1 MGVCD
6 VPVISNVCDVA
17 GEAAATLVSAP
28 FEWLAAAMGE
38 AAGWLFQ
45 AVWSVFDTTTLVDVA
60 RPEYVKVY
68 NLIFGI
74 GATLMLLFF
83 LLQLITGL
91 IRRDPGA
98 LSRAALGLARSVLGS
113 FLVIALVGLALQITD
128 QLSTGIIQAAGET
141 TASMG
146 DKIAVLVAGLGGLT
160 MASPGVGAILI
171 IFLAGLAIA
180 SAAIV
185 WLSLLI
191 RKALL
196 LVAVVL
202 APLAFSG
209 SSWDAAKGWI
219 SKWAMFV
226 LALILSKLVLVV
238 IFLVAVTQVSAPIS
252 TDLASVSDP
261 LAGIVLM
268 ALAGFS
274 PYMVYRFLSFVGV
287 DLYNQM
293 GAEQDAKSA
302 LNRPLPIPATGSGD
316 GPKKILDGATGNS
329 GSGDGGSS
337 GGSSSAAPAPSAPSS
352 GGQQAAS
359 GGTASG
365 GAGVSGGAGASSSA
379 GASGGAG
386 SAGASGGAA
395 AGGAAVAAPVAGAV
409 IVAKEA
415 ATAGPKAAG
424 KLVGQAEQTADAAN
438 QTGSTP
444 PLNTPPPNTPT
455 RTPSAAP
462 SSPAPASA
470 PAPSAP
476 SPSSSSGSSAP
487 RGSEPPPPTPPVP
500 RTPPSKE

>member
-6 VPVISNVCDVA
+6 VPVISNVCQVA
-17 GEAAATLVSAP
+17 GEGAATLVSAP
-28 FEWLAAAMGE
+28 FDWLAQAMG
-38 AAGWLFQ
+38 AAASWLFE
-45 AVWSVFDTTTLVDVA
+45 AVWSVFDTTTLVDVT

-74 GATLMLLFF
+74 GAILMLLFF

-91 IRRDPGA
+91 LKRDPGA

-113 FLVIALVGLALQITD
+113 FLVITLVGLALQITD

-141 TASMG
+141 TQSMG
-146 DKIAVLVAGLGGLT
+146 DKIAALVAGLTGIT

-180 SAAIV
+180 AAAIV
-185 WLSLLI
+185 WLSLLV

-196 LVAVVL
+196 LVAIVL

-252 TDLASVSDP
+252 TDLTSVSDP

-302 LNRPLPIPATGSGD
+302 LNRPLPIPTTGSGE
-316 GPKKILDGATGNS
+316 GPRKILDGTTGDSGGGGS
-329 GSGDGGSS
+329 GSNTTSS
-337 GGSSSAAPAPSAPSS
+337 PPATPAPSTPAS
-352 GGQQAAS
+352 GGQGTAAS
-359 GGTASG
+359 GGA
-365 GAGVSGGAGASSSA
+365 ASSGA

-386 SAGASGGAA
+386 SAGSAGAS
-395 AGGAAVAAPVAGAV
+395 GGAAVAAPVAGAV
-409 IVAKEA
+409 IVAEEA
-415 ATAGPKAAG
+415 ATAGPKAAT
-424 KLVGQAEQTADAAN
+424 KLAGQAEQAADAAN
-438 QTGSTP
+438 QTTSP
-444 PLNTPPPNTPT
+444 PPGPAFSATPPPN
-455 RTPSAAP
+455 AP
-462 SSPAPASA
+462 SSG
-470 PAPSAP
+470 
-476 SPSSSSGSSAP
+476 SPGGS
-487 RGSEPPPPTPPVP
+487 RGSEPPPPPPPPVP
-500 RTPPSKE
+500 KTPSSKE

>member
-6 VPVISNVCDVA
+6 VPVISNVCQVA

-38 AAGWLFQ
+38 AASWLFQ
-45 AVWSVFDTTTLVDVA
+45 AVWSVFDTTTLVDVT

-98 LSRAALGLARSVLGS
+98 LTHAALGLARSVLGS
-113 FLVIALVGLALQITD
+113 FLVITLVGLALQTTD

-146 DKIAVLVAGLGGLT
+146 DKIAALVAGLGGLT

-293 GAEQDAKSA
+293 GAEQDAKTA

-316 GPKKILDGATGNS
+316 GPKKILDGASNNGN
-329 GSGDGGSS
+329 GDGGTSS
-337 GGSSSAAPAPSAPSS
+337 PSAAPAPSAPSS

-359 GGTASG
+359 
-365 GAGVSGGAGASSSA
+365 SGGAGASSGAASSSGAGGAAASGSGA
-379 GASGGAG
+379 GAS
-386 SAGASGGAA
+386 SGAA

-424 KLVGQAEQTADAAN
+424 KLAGQAEQTADAAN
-438 QTGSTP
+438 QSASTP
-444 PLNTPPPNTPT
+444 PSSSPPSNAPT
-455 RTPSAAP
+455 RTPSA
-462 SSPAPASA
+462 
-470 PAPSAP
+470 PSAP
-476 SPSSSSGSSAP
+476 PPSSSGGPSAP

>member
-28 FEWLAAAMGE
+28 FEWLAQAMGD
-38 AAGWLFQ
+38 AASWLFE
-45 AVWSVFDTTTLVDVA
+45 AVWTVFDTTTLVDVT

-74 GATLMLLFF
+74 GAILMLLFF
-83 LLQLITGL
+83 LFQLITGL
-91 IRRDPGA
+91 VKRDPTA
-98 LSRAALGLARSVLGS
+98 LTRAALGLARSVLGS
-113 FLVIALVGLALQITD
+113 FLVITLVGLALQITD

-141 TASMG
+141 TQTMG
-146 DKIAVLVAGLGGLT
+146 DKIAALVAGLGGIT

-196 LVAVVL
+196 LVAIVL

-252 TDLASVSDP
+252 TDLTSVSDP

-287 DLYNQM
+287 DFYNQM
-293 GAEQDAKSA
+293 GAEQDTKSA
-302 LNRPLPIPATGSGD
+302 LNRPLPIPTTGSGE
-316 GPKKILDGATGNS
+316 GPKKILD
-329 GSGDGGSS
+329 SS
-337 GGSSSAAPAPSAPSS
+337 GGTS
-352 GGQQAAS
+352 GDRKS
-359 GGTASG
+359 
-365 GAGVSGGAGASSSA
+365 V
-379 GASGGAG
+379 
-386 SAGASGGAA
+386 
-395 AGGAAVAAPVAGAV
+395 V
-409 IVAKEA
+409 
-415 ATAGPKAAG
+415 
-424 KLVGQAEQTADAAN
+424 
-438 QTGSTP
+438 
-444 PLNTPPPNTPT
+444 
-455 RTPSAAP
+455 
-462 SSPAPASA
+462 
-470 PAPSAP
+470 
-476 SPSSSSGSSAP
+476 
-487 RGSEPPPPTPPVP
+487 
-500 RTPPSKE
+500 

>member
-6 VPVISNVCDVA
+6 VPVISNVCQVA

-38 AAGWLFQ
+38 AASWLFQ
-45 AVWSVFDTTTLVDVA
+45 AVWTVFDTTTLVDVT

-113 FLVIALVGLALQITD
+113 FLVITLVGLALQITD

-141 TASMG
+141 TKSMG
-146 DKIAVLVAGLGGLT
+146 DKIAALVAGLGGLT

-219 SKWAMFV
+219 GKWAMFV

-293 GAEQDAKSA
+293 GAEQDAKTA

-316 GPKKILDGATGNS
+316 GPKKILDGSTGNS
-329 GSGDGGSS
+329 GSGDSGSS
-337 GGSSSAAPAPSAPSS
+337 GTSSPSAAPAPSASSPS

-359 GGTASG
+359 GG
-365 GAGVSGGAGASSSA
+365 A
-379 GASGGAG
+379 GASGGAASSGASSGAAASG

-415 ATAGPKAAG
+415 ATAGPKAAS
-424 KLVGQAEQTADAAN
+424 KLAGQAEQTADAAN
-438 QTGSTP
+438 HTASP
-444 PLNTPPPNTPT
+444 PSSAPPPNAPT

-462 SSPAPASA
+462 SSSAPAST

-476 SPSSSSGSSAP
+476 PPSSSGGSSAP
-487 RGSEPPPPTPPVP
+487 RGSEPPPPSPPVP

>member
-28 FEWLAAAMGE
+28 FEWLAQAMGD
-38 AAGWLFQ
+38 AASWLFE
-45 AVWSVFDTTTLVDVA
+45 AVWTVFDTTTLVDVT

-74 GATLMLLFF
+74 GAILMLLFF
-83 LLQLITGL
+83 LFQLITGL
-91 IRRDPGA
+91 VKRDPTA
-98 LSRAALGLARSVLGS
+98 LTRAALGLARSVLGS
-113 FLVIALVGLALQITD
+113 FLVITLVGLALQITD

-141 TASMG
+141 TQTMG
-146 DKIAVLVAGLGGLT
+146 DKIAALVAGLGGIT

-196 LVAVVL
+196 LVAIVL

-252 TDLASVSDP
+252 NDLTSVSDP

-287 DLYNQM
+287 DFYNQM
-293 GAEQDAKSA
+293 GAEQDTKSA
-302 LNRPLPIPATGSGD
+302 LNRPLPIPTTESGE
-316 GPKKILDGATGNS
+316 GPKKILD
-329 GSGDGGSS
+329 SS
-337 GGSSSAAPAPSAPSS
+337 GGTSGTSPGPGSPSSSTAPAGA
-352 GGQQAAS
+352 GQQAAS
-359 GGTASG
+359 GGGASG
-365 GAGVSGGAGASSSA
+365 GAASSGGAAASSSGAGASS
-379 GASGGAG
+379 
-386 SAGASGGAA
+386 GAA
-395 AGGAAVAAPVAGAV
+395 AGGAAAAAPVAGAV

-415 ATAGPKAAG
+415 ATAGPKMGTALA
-424 KLVGQAEQTADAAN
+424 GQAEQTADAAN
-438 QTGSTP
+438 HTGT
-444 PLNTPPPNTPT
+444 TPPPAAPPPPNAPT
-455 RTPSAAP
+455 RAP
-462 SSPAPASA
+462 SSSE
-470 PAPSAP
+470 
-476 SPSSSSGSSAP
+476 SSGAP
-487 RGSEPPPPTPPVP
+487 RGSEPPPPPPPPVP

>member
-6 VPVISNVCDVA
+6 VPVISNVCQVA

-28 FEWLAAAMGE
+28 FEWLAQAMGD
-38 AAGWLFQ
+38 AASWLFE
-45 AVWSVFDTTTLVDVA
+45 AVWTVFDTTTLVDVT

-74 GATLMLLFF
+74 GAVLMLLFF

-91 IRRDPGA
+91 VKRDPTA
-98 LSRAALGLARSVLGS
+98 LKRAALGLARSVLGS
-113 FLVIALVGLALQITD
+113 FVVITLVGLALEITD

-141 TASMG
+141 TQTMG
-146 DKIAVLVAGLGGLT
+146 DKIAALVAGLGGIT

-196 LVAVVL
+196 LVAIVL

-238 IFLVAVTQVSAPIS
+238 ILLVAVTQVSAPIS
-252 TDLASVSDP
+252 TDLTSVSDP

-287 DLYNQM
+287 DFYNQM

-302 LNRPLPIPATGSGD
+302 LNRPLPIPATGSGE
-316 GPKKILDGATGNS
+316 GPKKILDNS
-329 GSGDGGSS
+329 GGTSGTSPGPSS
-337 GGSSSAAPAPSAPSS
+337 PSSSTTPAGA
-352 GGQQAAS
+352 GQTAAS
-359 GGTASG
+359 GG
-365 GAGVSGGAGASSSA
+365 
-379 GASGGAG
+379 GASGG
-386 SAGASGGAA
+386 SASSGGAAASGTGTGASGGAA
-395 AGGAAVAAPVAGAV
+395 AGGATAAAPVAGAV
-409 IVAKEA
+409 IVAKET
-415 ATAGPKAAG
+415 ATAGPKAATR
-424 KLVGQAEQTADAAN
+424 LAGQVEQTADAAN
-438 QTGSTP
+438 QTGTTP
-444 PLNTPPPNTPT
+444 PAAPPPPNAPT
-455 RTPSAAP
+455 RAP
-462 SSPAPASA
+462 
-470 PAPSAP
+470 
-476 SPSSSSGSSAP
+476 SSSGSSGVP
-487 RGSEPPPPTPPVP
+487 RGSEPPPLPPPPVP

>member
-6 VPVISNVCDVA
+6 VPVISNVCQVA

-28 FEWLAAAMGE
+28 FEWLAQAMGD
-38 AAGWLFQ
+38 AASWLFE
-45 AVWSVFDTTTLVDVA
+45 AVWTVFDTTTLVDVT

-74 GATLMLLFF
+74 GAILMLLFF

-91 IRRDPGA
+91 VKRDPTA
-98 LSRAALGLARSVLGS
+98 LTRAALGLARSVLGS
-113 FLVIALVGLALQITD
+113 FVVITLVGLALQITD

-141 TASMG
+141 TQTMG
-146 DKIAVLVAGLGGLT
+146 DKIAALVAGLGGIT

-180 SAAIV
+180 AAAIV

-196 LVAVVL
+196 LVAIVL

-238 IFLVAVTQVSAPIS
+238 ILLVAVTQVSAPIS
-252 TDLASVSDP
+252 ADLTSVSDP

-287 DLYNQM
+287 DFYNQM

-302 LNRPLPIPATGSGD
+302 LNRPLPIPTMGSGE
-316 GPKKILDGATGNS
+316 GPKKILDNS
-329 GSGDGGSS
+329 GGTSS
-337 GGSSSAAPAPSAPSS
+337 GPGSLSSSTAPAGA
-352 GGQQAAS
+352 GQAAAS
-359 GGTASG
+359 GGGAASG
-365 GAGVSGGAGASSSA
+365 GAASSGGAAASS
-379 GASGGAG
+379 G
-386 SAGASGGAA
+386 AGASGGAA
-395 AGGAAVAAPVAGAV
+395 AAAPVAGAV

-415 ATAGPKAAG
+415 ATAGPKAATR
-424 KLVGQAEQTADAAN
+424 LAGQAEQTADAAN
-438 QTGSTP
+438 YTGTTP
-444 PLNTPPPNTPT
+444 PAAPPPPNAPT
-455 RTPSAAP
+455 RVP
-462 SSPAPASA
+462 
-470 PAPSAP
+470 
-476 SPSSSSGSSAP
+476 SSSGSSGAP
-487 RGSEPPPPTPPVP
+487 RGSEPPPPPPPPVP
-500 RTPPSKE
+500 RTPSSKE

>member
-6 VPVISNVCDVA
+6 VPVISNVCQVA

-38 AAGWLFQ
+38 AAGWLFK
-45 AVWSVFDTTTLVDVA
+45 AVWSVFDTTTLVDVT

-146 DKIAVLVAGLGGLT
+146 DKIAALVAGLGGLT

-209 SSWDAAKGWI
+209 SSWEAAKGWI
-219 SKWAMFV
+219 GKWAMFV

-274 PYMVYRFLSFVGV
+274 PFMVYRFLSFVGV

-293 GAEQDAKSA
+293 GAEQDTKSA

-316 GPKKILDGATGNS
+316 GPKKILDGSTGNN
-329 GSGDGGSS
+329 GNGDS
-337 GGSSSAAPAPSAPSS
+337 GGSAPSAAPAPSASSSS
-352 GGQQAAS
+352 GGQQPAS
-359 GGTASG
+359 GR
-365 GAGVSGGAGASSSA
+365 A
-379 GASGGAG
+379 GASGGAASSGASSGAAASG
-386 SAGASGGAA
+386 SAGASGGA

-424 KLVGQAEQTADAAN
+424 KLAGQAEHAADAAN
-438 QTGSTP
+438 QTTSTP
-444 PLNTPPPNTPT
+444 PSSSPPPNAPT

-462 SSPAPASA
+462 SSSAPAS
-470 PAPSAP
+470 SP
-476 SPSSSSGSSAP
+476 SPSSSGSSAS

>member
-6 VPVISNVCDVA
+6 VPVISNVCQVA

-38 AAGWLFQ
+38 AASWLFQ

-91 IRRDPGA
+91 IHRDPGA
-98 LSRAALGLARSVLGS
+98 LTRAALGLARSVLGS
-113 FLVIALVGLALQITD
+113 FLVITLVGLALQITD

-141 TASMG
+141 TKSMG
-146 DKIAVLVAGLGGLT
+146 DKIAALVAGLGGLT

-196 LVAVVL
+196 LVAIVL

-219 SKWAMFV
+219 GKWAMFV

-293 GAEQDAKSA
+293 GAEQDTKTA
-302 LNRPLPIPATGSGD
+302 LNRPLPIPTTGSGD
-316 GPKKILDGATGNS
+316 GPKKILDSASNNDSGDS
-329 GSGDGGSS
+329 GSNATSTPP
-337 GGSSSAAPAPSAPSS
+337 AAPAPNAPSS
-352 GGQQAAS
+352 GGQGAAAS
-359 GGTASG
+359 GGAASS
-365 GAGVSGGAGASSSA
+365 GAKASSGAGASSGV
-379 GASGGAG
+379 GASGGA
-386 SAGASGGAA
+386 S

-424 KLVGQAEQTADAAN
+424 KLAGQAEQTADAAN
-438 QTGSTP
+438 QTASTP
-444 PLNTPPPNTPT
+444 SSSPPPNAPT
-455 RTPSAAP
+455 RTPSAP
-462 SSPAPASA
+462 SASPSVPAS
-470 PAPSAP
+470 
-476 SPSSSSGSSAP
+476 SPSSSGSGAP
-487 RGSEPPPPTPPVP
+487 RGSEPPPPTPPPVP

>member
-6 VPVISNVCDVA
+6 VPVISNVCQVA

-38 AAGWLFQ
+38 AAGWLFT
-45 AVWSVFDTTTLVDVA
+45 AVWSVFDTTTLVDVT

-91 IRRDPGA
+91 LKRDPSA

-113 FLVIALVGLALQITD
+113 FLVITLVGLALQITD

-146 DKIAVLVAGLGGLT
+146 DKIAALVAGLGGLT

-219 SKWAMFV
+219 SKWVMFV

-293 GAEQDAKSA
+293 GAEQDTKSA

-316 GPKKILDGATGNS
+316 GPKKILDGTTGSGDS
-329 GSGDGGSS
+329 GSGASS
-337 GGSSSAAPAPSAPSS
+337 PPAAPAPSTPSS
-352 GGQQAAS
+352 GGQGAAASSGAGAS
-359 GGTASG
+359 GGT
-365 GAGVSGGAGASSSA
+365 GASS
-379 GASGGAG
+379 GAAASSGAG
-386 SAGASGGAA
+386 SAGASGGGA

-409 IVAKEA
+409 VVAKEA
-415 ATAGPKAAG
+415 TTAGPKAAG
-424 KLVGQAEQTADAAN
+424 KLAGQAEQTADAAN
-438 QTGSTP
+438 QSASTP
-444 PLNTPPPNTPT
+444 PSSSPPSNAPT
-455 RTPSAAP
+455 RAPSAAP
-462 SSPAPASA
+462 SSSAPASA
-470 PAPSAP
+470 PSAP
-476 SPSSSSGSSAP
+476 PSSSSGSSSAP